1 MLNNKELFN
10 NIKTLCDGKGIK
22 ITNLEKELGFG
33 GGIISRWGNNADPSL
48 SKIVDIADYFNVTID
63 ELIGR
68 NSNNDKKCNDDD
80 LVMSIIKLTED
91 ETLKWEKIDDYKK
104 EEINDKSYEDLFDL
118 YDKEIEIY
126 KAKYNGSFIFLI
138 TQYNRMFG
146 KISDLVAKLFLQP
159 DYLSYPVLQES
170 DEKITDDLWIN
181 VRKKFLG
188 IPDEWKAEKVKQQII
203 DSGSNAILNDINNI
217 KTEYDF
223 NLIKG
228 ANDPAI
234 KEIINMLSEPKAFD
248 SVKQIKRLLK
258 YFEIADKKNRN
269 SKKNNLITDKR

>member
-1 MLNNKELFN
+1 MNNEKMIESIRKFCKVN
-10 NIKTLCDGKGIK
+10 NVSPAK
-22 ITNLEKELGFG
+22 LEEKLGFSQG
-33 GGIISRWGNNADPSL
+33 LISRWKDKTPSL
-48 SKIVDIADYFNVTID
+48 DKIVDIADYFNVTID

-68 NSNNDKKCNDDD
+68 SSSVKKCNDDN

-91 ETLKWEKIDDYKK
+91 ETLKWEKIDDYEE

-126 KAKYNGSFIFLI
+126 KAKYNESFIFLI
-138 TQYNRMFG
+138 TQYNNMFG
-146 KISDLVAKLFLQP
+146 KISDLVVKLFLQP

-203 DSGSNAILNDINNI
+203 DSGSNAMLNDINNI

-269 SKKNNLITDKR
+269 SKKII

>member
-1 MLNNKELFN
+1 MNNELLVKSIREICKEN
-10 NIKTLCDGKGIK
+10 K
-22 ITNLEKELGFG
+22 ITPSQLENELGFG
-33 GGIISRWGNNADPSL
+33 AGLISRWSKNSPSL
-48 SKIVDIADYFNVTID
+48 DKIVDIADYFNVTID

-68 NSNNDKKCNDDD
+68 SSSVKKCNDDD

-91 ETLKWEKIDDYKK
+91 EALKWEKIDDYKK

-126 KAKYNGSFIFLI
+126 KAKYNESFIFLI
-138 TQYNRMFG
+138 TQYNNMFG

-181 VRKKFLG
+181 IRKKFLG

-203 DSGSNAILNDINNI
+203 DSGSNAMLNDINNI

-223 NLIKG
+223 NFIKG

-234 KEIINMLSEPKAFD
+234 KEIINMLSEPKTFD

-269 SKKNNLITDKR
+269 SKK

>member
-1 MLNNKELFN
+1 MNNELLVKSIREICKEN
-10 NIKTLCDGKGIK
+10 K
-22 ITNLEKELGFG
+22 ITPSQLENELGFG
-33 GGIISRWGNNADPSL
+33 AGLISRWSKNSPSL
-48 SKIVDIADYFNVTID
+48 DKIVDIADYFNVTID

-91 ETLKWEKIDDYKK
+91 EALKWEKIDDYKK

-126 KAKYNGSFIFLI
+126 KAKYNESFIFLI
-138 TQYNRMFG
+138 TQYNNMFG
-146 KISDLVAKLFLQP
+146 KISDLVVKLFLQP

-181 VRKKFLG
+181 IRKKFLG

-203 DSGSNAILNDINNI
+203 DSGSNAMLNDMNNI
-217 KTEYDF
+217 KTEYNF
-223 NLIKG
+223 SLIKG
-228 ANDPAI
+228 ADTPEV
-234 KEIINMLSEPKAFD
+234 KEIISIISEPNAFNAL
-248 SVKQIKRLLK
+248 KQIERLLK
-258 YFEIADKKNRN
+258 YAEMVNKMKHNNKK
-269 SKKNNLITDKR
+269 